1 VEGGEEEGAEGE
13 GWDGELRI
21 ESGLEFIRRLLL
33 WPGAI
38 GEEYWESVNA
48 DLRFLYLLYCLSCA
62 NGFNSKY
69 ALGRL

>member
-1 VEGGEEEGAEGE
+1 M
-13 GWDGELRI
+13 D
-21 ESGLEFIRRLLL
+21 
-33 WPGAI
+33 
-38 GEEYWESVNA
+38 A